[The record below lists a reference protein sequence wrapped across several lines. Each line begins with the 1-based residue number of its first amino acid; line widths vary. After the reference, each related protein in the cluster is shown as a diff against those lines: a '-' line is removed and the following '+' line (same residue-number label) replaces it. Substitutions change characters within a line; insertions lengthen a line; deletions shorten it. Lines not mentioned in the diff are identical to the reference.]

1 MRGVTSPQNG
11 RLMLLDTAS
20 MYFRAFYGVPE
31 ITGPD
36 GTPVNAV
43 RGLMDFVS
51 RLVDQY
57 RPSDLVCCWDND
69 WRPQWRV
76 DLLPSYKGHR
86 VVEEVASA
94 PDVEEVPDPLQ
105 VQVPIILEVL
115 EAFGIRV
122 VGADGYEADDVIG
135 TLATDAGQPV
145 DIVSGDRD
153 LFQLVDDD
161 VDVRVLYIARGVGN
175 HEQVTNE
182 WVRAK
187 YGIDARQYADFATM
201 RGDASDGLPGVPGVG
216 EKTAATLLN
225 RFGDMDGI
233 IAAALD
239 PESDMG
245 PGPRGK
251 IKAAADYLEV
261 APTVVAVARKLP
273 LERGGWALPS
283 SAADPERVAALA
295 VRYGLE
301 SPTQRLLGVLA
312 G

>member
-1 MRGVTSPQNG
+1 MTSQQNG

-43 RGLMDFVS
+43 RGLMDFIS

-57 RPSDLVCCWDND
+57 RPTDLVCCWDND

-86 VVEEVASA
+86 VVEEVATA

-122 VGADGYEADDVIG
+122 IGADGYEADDVIG
-135 TLATDAGQPV
+135 TLATAAGQPV
-145 DIVSGDRD
+145 DIVTGDRD

-161 VDVRVLYIARGVGN
+161 ADVRVLYIARGVGN
-175 HEQVTNE
+175 HERVTND
-182 WVRAK
+182 WVRSK
-187 YGIDARQYADFATM
+187 YGVDARQYADFATM

-216 EKTAATLLN
+216 EKTAATLLG

-233 IAAALD
+233 IAAAQD
-239 PESDMG
+239 PTSDMG

-251 IKAAADYLEV
+251 IKAAAEYLAV
-261 APTVVAVARKLP
+261 APQVVAVARDLH
-273 LERGGWALPS
+273 LERGGWALPA

-295 VRYGLE
+295 ARYGLE
-301 SPTQRLLGVLA
+301 SPTQRLLAVLA